1 MNSPDQL
8 IPSLEIRQY
17 IEQRF
22 AVDAAHIDQT
32 KTAWEKRQQQ
42 LQRPNNYEQL
52 KTHTSHLEKL
62 NQEIKSY
69 RIDNKQTTI
78 HRFYR
83 MVEEMQKSQNPFEL
97 AIVTDIVEMWNI
109 IRKKDISTKDITL
122 MIDYVL
128 DKLNTDTIEQYIAYM
143 TNLNVDK

>member
-52 KTHTSHLEKL
+52 KAQTSHLEKL

-83 MVEEMQKSQNPFEL
+83 MVEEMQSKSEG
-97 AIVTDIVEMWNI
+97 VMRT
-109 IRKKDISTKDITL
+109 
-122 MIDYVL
+122 
-128 DKLNTDTIEQYIAYM
+128 
-143 TNLNVDK
+143 